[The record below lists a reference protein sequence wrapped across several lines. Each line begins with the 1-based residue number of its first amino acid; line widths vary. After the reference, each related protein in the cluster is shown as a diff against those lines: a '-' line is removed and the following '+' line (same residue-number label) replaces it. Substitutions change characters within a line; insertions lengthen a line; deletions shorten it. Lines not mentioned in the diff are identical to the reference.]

1 MIASVLDD
9 DELASE
15 NSPMDLEKFD
25 NDMSNMFKVIAEEFF
40 IFCFCFWI
48 VIIIIIYNRKFR
60 YSLHSV
66 GRKKIC

>member
-25 NDMSNMFKVIAEEFF
+25 DDMSNMFKVSADELILSCIGLNKQNF
-40 IFCFCFWI
+40 
-48 VIIIIIYNRKFR
+48 
-60 YSLHSV
+60 LSV
-66 GRKKIC
+66 KL

>member
-25 NDMSNMFKVIAEEFF
+25 DDMSNMFKVSTDDLILPCIGLDKQK
-40 IFCFCFWI
+40 IFE
-48 VIIIIIYNRKFR
+48 R
-60 YSLHSV
+60 
-66 GRKKIC
+66 